1 MQEIV
6 QPEELESVIGKSAE
20 QPLFL
25 FKHSTRCPISA
36 GAYRRVSDFL
46 ADADDAGNE
55 HPPVY
60 LINVVESRPVS
71 NAIQKALGVIH
82 QSPQLIL
89 VKDGKSVWST
99 SHHNINADNIHK
111 AIAEA
116 SV

>member
-1 MQEIV
+1 MKEIV
-6 QPEELESVIGKSAE
+6 ELGELDTVFAESADHPVFI
-20 QPLFL
+20 

-36 GAYRRVSDFL
+36 GAYRRVSDYL
-46 ADADDAGNE
+46 ADADDAGKE

-71 NAIQKALGVIH
+71 NAVQDALGVIH